1 MEIKT
6 LMDMVRDDIDT
17 CDLVSNNEKMNKEIF
32 NEMVGKYS
40 KVSSNF
46 PEIETN
52 PLWLRNHPEYY
63 KDAIK
68 MIQGFLNAYLL
79 NGCTDYNIQSI
90 QSPQI
95 NITNT
100 LTNQNN
106 ISISSFTETKEKIEK
121 MSSLT
126 EEEILEILE
135 KLNQLEKIVN
145 SSDRKSKKWSNAKG
159 IIKWVAD
166 KSVDVGTA
174 LLPLILK
181 IGQ

>member
-1 MEIKT
+1 
-6 LMDMVRDDIDT
+6 
-17 CDLVSNNEKMNKEIF
+17 
-32 NEMVGKYS
+32 
-40 KVSSNF
+40 
-46 PEIETN
+46 
-52 PLWLRNHPEYY
+52 
-63 KDAIK
+63 
-68 MIQGFLNAYLL
+68 
-79 NGCTDYNIQSI
+79 
-90 QSPQI
+90 
-95 NITNT
+95 
-100 LTNQNN
+100 
-106 ISISSFTETKEKIEK
+106 